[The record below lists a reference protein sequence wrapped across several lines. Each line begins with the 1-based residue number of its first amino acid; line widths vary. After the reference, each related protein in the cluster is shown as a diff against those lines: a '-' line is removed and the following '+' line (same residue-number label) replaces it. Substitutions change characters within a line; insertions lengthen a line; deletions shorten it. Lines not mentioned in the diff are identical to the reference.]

1 MVRHLINGAHHA
13 LKKIFKG
20 GTSHMMK
27 EQKIWKHTDWQT
39 MHTQHLKTRK
49 VLLEEIETVIKRQ
62 SMNKNPCPIQSVRLY
77 TLSIAISHMP
87 GIFFFF
93 FILNFGY
100 LYTCVCERDKMCFVK
115 HKVKNSKWDR
125 RFLFD
130 KAYMFKFSLI
140 GNYTRTELVFIFIFI
155 KDRNSTLL

>member
-1 MVRHLINGAHHA
+1 MVHIML
-13 LKKIFKG
+13 LKKFSKVEHH
-20 GTSHMMK
+20 TW
-27 EQKIWKHTDWQT
+27 WKNKKYGNTQIGKPC
-39 MHTQHLKTRK
+39 TQHLKTRK
-49 VLLEEIETVIKRQ
+49 VLLEKIETVIKRQ

-87 GIFFFF
+87 SILFYFIFF

-100 LYTCVCERDKMCFVK
+100 LYICVCERDKMCFVK

-140 GNYTRTELVFIFIFI
+140 GNYARTELVFIFIFI